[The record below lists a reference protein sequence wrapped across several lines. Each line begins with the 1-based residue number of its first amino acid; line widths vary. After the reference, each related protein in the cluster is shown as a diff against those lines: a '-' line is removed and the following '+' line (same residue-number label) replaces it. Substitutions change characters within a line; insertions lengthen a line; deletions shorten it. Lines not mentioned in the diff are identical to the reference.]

1 MVIIVFMNLNY
12 KLHTT
17 KEIEKKTEHARKT
30 SKNKLIIFPYEN

>member
-17 KEIEKKTEHARKT
+17 KEIEKKQNMQERHQKT
-30 SKNKLIIFPYEN
+30 N

>member
-17 KEIEKKTEHARKT
+17 KEIEKKKQNMQERHQKT
-30 SKNKLIIFPYEN
+30 N